1 MLLPLVVVDTRLG
14 PLDFTDARMVPTE
27 EVPEPFNRLLVH
39 TFHMTV
45 TVEEFYGE
53 AVNVQVVSSQSEG
66 DLYLRKILLTLSK
79 SKRVIQFGLV
89 RIDLTCLDPAV
100 RDAILEEKTPLGRV
114 LIEHN
119 VLRRVQPTAFVTVR
133 PKETMK
139 KWFGMSEATP
149 LHGRTGVIFCN
160 DRPAIAVMEILA
172 PVHH

>member
-100 RDAILEEKTPLGRV
+100 RDAILEEKTLWEG
-114 LIEHN
+114 
-119 VLRRVQPTAFVTVR
+119 
-133 PKETMK
+133 
-139 KWFGMSEATP
+139 S
-149 LHGRTGVIFCN
+149 
-160 DRPAIAVMEILA
+160 
-172 PVHH
+172 